1 MISSRKQEIPMK
13 LAIAMTLILNFAMAS
28 VYAQQNPVTMIFS
41 GDAGPSAINLKQ
53 PDTNN
58 GEQNLSGNG
67 TLGPF
72 TFRLVRATAASPQP
86 SSTCSNLYFPSVAGA
101 GLFRFQDGSL
111 LKVNLTQGGDCIDP
125 VRMAAQC
132 SMTFQ
137 IAGGTG
143 RFQGVTGGVLTY
155 TETALPALF
164 DALGMP
170 VLFTET
176 GDITGTIN
184 GIAMQVEPQDE
195 RR

>member
-1 MISSRKQEIPMK
+1 MK

-143 RFQGVTGGVLTY
+143 RFKDASGILTL
-155 TETALPALF
+155 TETPLPVS
-164 DALGMP
+164 DALNTP
-170 VLFTET
+170 VFFAET
-176 GDITGTIN
+176 GEITGTIS
-184 GIAMQVEPQDE
+184 GVAREEESQDV